1 LKIVDQKVAIFDAK
15 SSLRQNPRKT
25 ADMISAILLK
35 YLTET
40 DITVHEW
47 FHEIIIRLGGL
58 LDVTNNVF
66 GVGSH
71 STVFLN

>member
-1 LKIVDQKVAIFDAK
+1 
-15 SSLRQNPRKT
+15 
-25 ADMISAILLK
+25 MISAISLK

-40 DITVHEW
+40 DITLHEW
-47 FHEIIIRLGGL
+47 FHKIIIRLGGL

-71 STVFLN
+71 STVFSNMISEGFRSVWHQRVPPHTVGS